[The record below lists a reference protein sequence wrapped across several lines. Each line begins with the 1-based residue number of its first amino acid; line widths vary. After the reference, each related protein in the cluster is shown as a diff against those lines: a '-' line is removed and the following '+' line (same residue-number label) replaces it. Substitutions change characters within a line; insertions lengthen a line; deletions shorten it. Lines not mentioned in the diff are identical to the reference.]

1 MKTKNLHKFYFIVSV
16 FVFVAVIFGCGKI
29 TSLFDKGDKLYFC
42 ERYDPVKGE
51 IGESDKFTTG
61 TLTVMVKLSKPIGV
75 TDVDIN
81 ITDLKTNK
89 VIETKPF
96 TVTKDMD
103 YIYFDNVNFASSGKY
118 KVSCLKKD
126 GTIIVSNT
134 IEIVEK

>member
-1 MKTKNLHKFYFIVSV
+1 MKTKNTGKFYFIISV
-16 FVFVAVIFGCGKI
+16 LVLITITFGCSKVFNMFGK
-29 TSLFDKGDKLYFC
+29 SDKLYFC
-42 ERYDPVKGE
+42 ERYDSVKGE

-61 TLTVMVKLSKPIGV
+61 SLTVMVKLSKPIGV

-81 ITDLKTNK
+81 ITDLKTDK

-103 YIYFDNVNFASSGKY
+103 YIYFDGVNFSEPGKY

-126 GTIIVSNT
+126 GTVIVTGN